1 MNTAKIFVVSA
12 QDIFRAGV
20 ITITRNEPALEV
32 VGDST
37 NLFDAMHSITA
48 NAPDLIIL
56 DLYGCNITQ
65 DLPKLFRDGHVSAS
79 KTIAITSASTDYE
92 LTQCI
97 QNRVSGIICRN
108 VARGEMIATVR
119 KVLAGRTHFC
129 SHTNAKLKKNSNSYS
144 LTRRELEVLQFLAL
158 GLPNKAIAERLA
170 VAIGTIKTHLININ
184 AKLKVATRTEAVIRG
199 IQLRLISI

>member
-1 MNTAKIFVVSA
+1 MNTSKIFVVSA
-12 QDIFRAGV
+12 QDIFRTGV
-20 ITITRNEPALEV
+20 IAIARHEPTLEV
-32 VGDST
+32 VGDSASLL
-37 NLFDAMHSITA
+37 NAMQSITA

-56 DLYGCNITQ
+56 DLHACDLTQ
-65 DLPKLFRDGHVSAS
+65 DLPKLLHDGHLSAS

-108 VARGEMIATVR
+108 VARSEMIATVR

-129 SHTNAKLKKNSNSYS
+129 SHTTAKLKKTGNSYS

-158 GLPNKAIAERLA
+158 GLPNKEIAERLA

-184 AKLKVATRTEAVIRG
+184 AKLNVATRTEAVIRG